1 MMSEAEKFAKALEG
15 RLYCLNL
22 NEIAELA
29 GHILTYSNYRLEP
42 KRMNHF
48 LRGVD
53 MNDLMEGFALCQP
66 PPTQNEN
73 TSQSQLFLPL
83 HDALDD
89 TSIQSVD

>member
-1 MMSEAEKFAKALEG
+1 MTRAAKFAELLEDSLDG
-15 RLYCLNL
+15 LTL

-29 GHILTYSNYRLEP
+29 GHILTYSNYRLDP

-48 LRGVD
+48 LHSID
-53 MNDLMEGFALCQP
+53 MNDLMKGFALCQP

-89 TSIQSVD
+89 TFIQSAG

>member
-1 MMSEAEKFAKALEG
+1 MTRAEEYMNKLEDE
-15 RLYCLNL
+15 LDSLTL

-29 GHILTYSNYRLEP
+29 GHVLTFSRYNLDP

-89 TSIQSVD
+89 TSIQSAG